1 MNFLIHKLVR
11 TYNTGLPT
19 KDETSKT
26 IVRNLY
32 CLFPYIYDSLQL
44 KTCVF
49 LCEKIGKALK
59 WLSLRQMIYFNLGI
73 FKFHEMQVVFTVLFF
88 VSNLV
93 VGENM
98 KESNICHSIS
108 WLRLDIFN
116 FENLQTSETLNLLK
130 FKINHIIVK
139 FLHIYQIYSFLST
152 YL

>member
-49 LCEKIGKALK
+49 LCEKIGKA
-59 WLSLRQMIYFNLGI
+59 
-73 FKFHEMQVVFTVLFF
+73 
-88 VSNLV
+88 
-93 VGENM
+93 
-98 KESNICHSIS
+98 
-108 WLRLDIFN
+108 
-116 FENLQTSETLNLLK
+116 
-130 FKINHIIVK
+130 
-139 FLHIYQIYSFLST
+139 
-152 YL
+152 